1 MARPA
6 TGRTTVI
13 KRRAVI
19 AWAVAVVAAADVAV
33 MIDEGAT
40 HVDVVADRHR
50 TVSGTNIVAE
60 AEADR
65 VRAALANYAKVVA
78 SSAMRKATSSAT
90 ARNTAEAAGQ

>member
-1 MARPA
+1 M
-6 TGRTTVI
+6 
-13 KRRAVI
+13 I

-33 MIDEGAT
+33 MIDEEAT

-50 TVSGTNIVAE
+50 TVTGTNIVAG

-65 VRAALANYAKVVA
+65 VRAALANYAKAVA